1 MRTLILA
8 SLLLC
13 ACTEA
18 GGSRITSVAPAD
30 VELVAD
36 AERAFAT
43 EATTRGWVEAY
54 ETWADND
61 AVVIQ
66 ANIANARDFARNVH
80 PDVRGDTS
88 LNWSP
93 EFAGISSGGDFGFTA
108 GPFNG
113 DDSAFGHYLTVWR
126 KIPSGEWRWL
136 YEGGVDVS
144 QPLSLSPLAN
154 VTAATAP
161 EAAEGPDAAAGVA
174 AAESALAA
182 AAATDAPAALIARL
196 APSARVQRES
206 QPAATSAAAIET
218 LLKAGPPLVSYTNLR
233 TTTAPAGDMAF
244 TVGEVKWP
252 EGQGFYQRIWVRTQD
267 DWRIVMDQFVWR

>member
-1 MRTLILA
+1 MRTFILA

-13 ACTEA
+13 ACSGS
-18 GGSRITSVAPAD
+18 GGAPTTAVSPAD
-30 VELVAD
+30 VELVAN
-36 AERAFAT
+36 AERAFAAD
-43 EATTRGWVEAY
+43 ATTRGWVEAY

-61 AVVIQ
+61 AVVLQ

-126 KIPSGEWRWL
+126 KTASGDWRWL

-144 QPLSLSPLAN
+144 QPLPLSPLAN

-161 EAAEGPDAAAGVA
+161 EAAEGANATASVE
-174 AAESALAA
+174 AAEAALAT
-182 AAATDAPAALIARL
+182 AAATDAPTALTTRL
-196 APSARVQRES
+196 APRARLHRES
-206 QPAATSAAAIET
+206 HPAATSAAAIET
-218 LLKAGPPLVSYTNLR
+218 LLKAGPAVLSYTNLR

-244 TVGEVKWP
+244 TIGEAKWP
-252 EGQGFYQRIWVRTQD
+252 EGQGFYLRVWVRTEA